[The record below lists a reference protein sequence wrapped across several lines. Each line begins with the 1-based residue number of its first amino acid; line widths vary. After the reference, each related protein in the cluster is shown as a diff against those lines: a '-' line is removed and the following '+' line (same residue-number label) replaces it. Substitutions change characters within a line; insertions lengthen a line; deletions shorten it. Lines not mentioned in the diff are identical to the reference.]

1 MSKAIK
7 QMQMDSLKTTFKGV
21 RDLVMLNI
29 IGLNAIE
36 DNKIRLGL
44 RKKGIRLHQV
54 KNSLCKRVFGEL
66 GLKVDNVWEGGTT
79 VAWGA
84 NSLKELSKELEPIVK
99 KHEKLIKVKTAMA
112 DGQPVPFATALTMP
126 TRLEA
131 IGEVIAMIMGP
142 AQTIAAQLIG
152 PAAQV
157 ASQVKSISEKKGE
170 PEKKEE
176 AAA

>member
-7 QMQMDSLKTTFKGV
+7 QMQMDTLKTTFKGV

-29 IGLNAIE
+29 VGLNAIE

-66 GLKVDNVWEGGTT
+66 GLNVDNVWEGGTT
-79 VAWGA
+79 VAWGG

-131 IGEVIAMIMGP
+131 IGEVIGMILGP

-152 PAAQV
+152 PAAQI
-157 ASQVKSISEKKGE
+157 ASQVKSISEKKE
-170 PEKKEE
+170 EE
-176 AAA
+176 AAPAA

>member
-7 QMQMDSLKTTFKGV
+7 QMQMDTLKSTFKDV

-29 IGLNAIE
+29 VGLNAID

-99 KHEKLIKVKTAMA
+99 KHDKLIKVKTAVA
-112 DGQPVPFATALTMP
+112 EGLPVPFAQALTMP

-131 IGEVIAMIMGP
+131 IGEVIGAMLGA

-152 PAAQV
+152 PAAQL
-157 ASQVKSISEKKGE
+157 ASQVQSIS
-170 PEKKEE
+170 EKKEE

>member
-7 QMQMDSLKTTFKGV
+7 QMQMDTLKSTFKGV

-29 IGLNAIE
+29 VGLNAID

-99 KHEKLIKVKTAMA
+99 KHDKTIKVKTAVA
-112 DGQPVPFATALTMP
+112 EGLPVPFAQALTMP

-131 IGEVIAMIMGP
+131 IGEVIGALLGP

-152 PAAQV
+152 PGAQV
-157 ASQVKSISEKKGE
+157 ASQLKTIS
-170 PEKKEE
+170 EKKEE
-176 AAA
+176 AAPAA

>member
-7 QMQMDSLKTTFKGV
+7 QLQMDSLKVTFKDV

-29 IGLNAIE
+29 VGLNAID

-66 GLKVDNVWEGGTT
+66 GLKADGVWEGNTI

-131 IGEVIAMIMGP
+131 IGEVIGAILGP

-157 ASQVKSISEKKGE
+157 ASQLQSIAD
-170 PEKKEE
+170 KKEE
-176 AAA
+176 AAPAA

>member
-7 QMQMDSLKTTFKGV
+7 QMQMDTLKDTFKGV

-29 IGLNAIE
+29 VGLGAID

-54 KNSLCKRVFGEL
+54 KNSLCRRVFGEM
-66 GLKVDNVWEGGTT
+66 GLKVDKGWEGSTT

-84 NSLKELSKELEPIVK
+84 GSIKELSKELEAAVK
-99 KHEKLIKVKTAMA
+99 KHDKHIKVKTVLA
-112 DGQPVPFATALTMP
+112 DGQEVPFAQALKMP

-131 IGEVIAMIMGP
+131 IGEIIGMILGP
-142 AQTIAAQLIG
+142 AQTIAAQLVG
-152 PAAQV
+152 PGSQL
-157 ASQVKSISEKKGE
+157 ASQLKTIR
-170 PEKKEE
+170 EKKEE
-176 AAA
+176 APAG